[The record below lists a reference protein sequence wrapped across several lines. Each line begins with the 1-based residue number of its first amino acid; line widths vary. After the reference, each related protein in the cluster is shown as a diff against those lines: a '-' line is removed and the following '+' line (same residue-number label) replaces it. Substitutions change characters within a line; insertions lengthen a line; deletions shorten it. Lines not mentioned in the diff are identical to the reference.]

1 MNHFYMQDKRSKKK
15 MPPTGTRKYP
25 VIYLG
30 TGRLDNDSIIID
42 ENSPNI
48 PVEIDPKFWRF
59 YISNGEEGE
68 YLKIIVS
75 IQFESSWIL
84 REIRDE

>member
-1 MNHFYMQDKRSKKK
+1 MQNRHSRKK
-15 MPPTGTRKYP
+15 MPPVGTKKYP

-30 TGRLDNDSIIID
+30 TGRLDNASIIID

-59 YISNGEEGE
+59 YINNGEEGE
-68 YLKIIVS
+68 YLKSIVS

-84 REIRDE
+84 REIRKE